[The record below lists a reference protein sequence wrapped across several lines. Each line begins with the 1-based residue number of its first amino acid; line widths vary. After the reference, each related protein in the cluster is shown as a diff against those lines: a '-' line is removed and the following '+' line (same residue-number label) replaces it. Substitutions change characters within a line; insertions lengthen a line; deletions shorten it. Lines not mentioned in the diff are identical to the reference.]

1 MSESPAPGTT
11 RWRLDIAY
19 DGTEFSGWAAQPD
32 RRTVQGEL
40 EHRIGQ
46 VLRLPAA
53 PTLTVAGRTDAGVHA
68 RGQVAHVDLP
78 EDAPV
83 DTLARRLRRVLP
95 ADLVVRGVRPA
106 PEGFDA
112 RFAARWR
119 RYVYRLVDEAGFAD
133 PLLRGHVA
141 RIRGTLDLDELAAA
155 GRELLGLR
163 DFAAFCKPREG
174 ATTIRTLLDC
184 TPRRRSGDGTVEI
197 TVRADAFCHSMVR
210 SLVGALSAVATGQ
223 RDLVWLR
230 AVRDAPTRQ
239 SSIQVMPAHGLT
251 LEEVGYPP
259 DDELA
264 ARAAAARAVRVLPPT
279 AQQTPAGP
287 PPPRPVPTTPS
298 PLLPDGDCDC
308 V

>member
-1 MSESPAPGTT
+1 MIEGPAPGTT

-19 DGTEFSGWAAQPD
+19 DGTDFSGWAAQPD

-46 VLRLPAA
+46 VLRLSAPA
-53 PTLTVAGRTDAGVHA
+53 TLTVAGRTDAGVHA
-68 RGQVAHVDLP
+68 RGQVAHVDLLD
-78 EDAPV
+78 EAPV
-83 DTLARRLRRVLP
+83 GTLRRRLQRVLP
-95 ADLVVRGVRPA
+95 ADLVVRDVRPA
-106 PEGFDA
+106 PAGFDA

-141 RIRGTLDLDELAAA
+141 RIRGTLDPDALTAA

-163 DFAAFCKPREG
+163 DFAAFCRPREG

-184 TPRRRSGDGTVEI
+184 TARRRPGDGTVEI

-210 SLVGALSAVATGQ
+210 SLVGALATVATGQ
-223 RDLVWLR
+223 RDLAWLR
-230 AVRDAPTRQ
+230 TVRDATSRQ

-264 ARAAAARAVRVLPPT
+264 ARAAAARAVRVLT
-279 AQQTPAGP
+279 
-287 PPPRPVPTTPS
+287 PTTPTTE
-298 PLLPDGDCDC
+298 PPTDGDCCGD
-308 V
+308 